1 MWENYS
7 ILSTTKLNPKIVLSH
22 HTILL
27 ECFLMQP
34 PFTNPNWDNLCSKEH
49 LRQRTKFFAEILKWQ
64 KTPITVDHLTFR
76 SIVLHIN
83 NLNSWTEI
91 YCDIRKI
98 GRWEE
103 STFSYNTGLSPT
115 EWIRGYKMEKKMI
128 GAHSCLVCAGSRLK
142 TWKVVD
148 CWKSWIGRYM
158 PSFLPN
164 LIYWIAQTSKQL
176 FVEK

>member
-1 MWENYS
+1 MF
-7 ILSTTKLNPKIVLSH
+7 LNAHSPSPTPTGIIFVQSNIFA
-22 HTILL
+22 TGQRFLL
-27 ECFLMQP
+27 RFLNDKKHQLP
-34 PFTNPNWDNLCSKEH
+34 YIC
-49 LRQRTKFFAEILKWQ
+49 IYY
-64 KTPITVDHLTFR
+64 LTFR

-103 STFSYNTGLSPT
+103 PTFSYNTGLIPT
-115 EWIRGYKMEKKMI
+115 EWIRGYKMQKKMI
-128 GAHSCLVCAGSRLK
+128 GAHSCLVYAGSRLK

-164 LIYWIAQTSKQL
+164 LIYWIVGA
-176 FVEK
+176 FVQKNKPTGISGWVAIISRKFFH